1 MSVGICADL
10 FDLVISVDRD
20 LLARLRTGGAHRVPA
35 SAGPV
40 AL

>member
-1 MSVGICADL
+1 MSVGNCADL
-10 FDLVISVDRD
+10 FDLVTTGDRG
-20 LLARLRTGGAHRVPA
+20 LTTQARAHRASA